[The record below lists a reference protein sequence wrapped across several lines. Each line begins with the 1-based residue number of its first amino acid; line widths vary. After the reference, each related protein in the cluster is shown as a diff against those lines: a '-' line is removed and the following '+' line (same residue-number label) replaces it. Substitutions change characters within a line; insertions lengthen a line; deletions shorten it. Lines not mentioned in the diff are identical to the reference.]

1 GPDEEPGEP
10 RVPGVGLDGASRD
23 VALLPVQD
31 GLERGPRG
39 EGAAHA
45 LRFRPPRE
53 CVGGGGGA
61 RDVEERSGGAGAVVA
76 LEDDR
81 RGDAGGQAA
90 NVGAARRAR
99 ARRKRLAAGETLLE
113 WRLFG
118 QVGRAQQLE
127 EAEEAVGVVLE
138 GDR

>member
-1 GPDEEPGEP
+1 
-10 RVPGVGLDGASRD
+10 VAAWRD
-23 VALLPVQD
+23 VALLPAQD

-39 EGAAHA
+39 EGPAHA

-53 CVGGGGGA
+53 RVGGGGGA
-61 RDVEERSGGAGAVVA
+61 HDVEERLEEARAVVV

-90 NVGAARRAR
+90 DVGAARRAR
-99 ARRKRLAAGETLLE
+99 ARRKRLATGETLLE

-118 QVGRAQQLE
+118 QVGRAPELE
-127 EAEEAVGVVLE
+127 GAGEAGGVVPGE
-138 GDR
+138 GRGQAGDGP